1 MSAEALKKLWAEFD
15 DLASKSESE
24 DVQFVIRAIKLHAE
38 VIDSRLA
45 ALEAIANMSV
55 KHPKK

>member
-1 MSAEALKKLWAEFD
+1 MGAEALKKLWAEFD

-38 VIDSRLA
+38 VMDSRLA
-45 ALEAIANMSV
+45 ALEAIANVSA
-55 KHPKK
+55 KHPTK